1 VRTACAK
8 RKRKRAELSVFK
20 GREAKLNHA
29 IFHIL
34 ALKGPQTIYDI
45 HKIVKTRRRLRH
57 VRYASVNKR
66 VRALQELGY
75 IKKTGAKKTKAGFKA
90 SIYELTARAYLALLL
105 NSTNLEELVMRVDES
120 TASAIIAAITC
131 TI

>member
-1 VRTACAK
+1 MRTACAK

-45 HKIVKTRRRLRH
+45 HKEAKTRRRLRH
-57 VRYASVNKR
+57 VRYATVNKR
-66 VRALQELGY
+66 ARALQESGY
-75 IKKTGAKKTKAGFKA
+75 IKKTGKKKTKAGFKA
-90 SIYELTARAYLALLL
+90 SIYELTARAYLAILL
-105 NSTNLEELVMRVDES
+105 NSINLDDLLIRVDEA
-120 TASAIIAAITC
+120 TAQ
-131 TI
+131 TILGVIMQTM